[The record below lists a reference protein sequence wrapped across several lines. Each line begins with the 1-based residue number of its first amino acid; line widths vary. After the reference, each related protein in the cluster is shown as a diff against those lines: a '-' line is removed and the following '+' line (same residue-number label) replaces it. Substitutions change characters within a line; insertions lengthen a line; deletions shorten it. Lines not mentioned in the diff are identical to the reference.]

1 MTTKPII
8 SAVAE
13 QHGIKKLTDYQHLR
27 LRTEMFLGSRTN
39 HNQYVLLHTEVG
51 PEIRPMTWVPALM
64 TSFREIIDNS
74 LDEFTKAGING
85 KLDVFYDPETLTFR
99 IEDNGRG
106 IPIDWDDEHQCHLA
120 TLVMS
125 HLKAGRNF
133 DDTDRKGVA
142 GQNGLGGSAIVNV
155 ASEFEME
162 IVRAGKPIRNP
173 SAEDAKYKGNW
184 KFTQRFFEGN
194 PAFDDALQ
202 ICDPEISKTA
212 SKNTGTSILFTLSKE
227 VFKHH
232 SLPLPLVE
240 SLLREIAAANP
251 QLSITFN
258 GTKLSYKGKSLFPKA
273 KPIVLDINSE
283 GFKSQFQVI
292 PNMMATDDVNFL
304 MHSLVN
310 NIPTFDGGNHLD
322 TFKKH
327 FALDLLKALEPMS
340 KKKRLKPNRSD
351 VEEGLLIYNVTVMD
365 APFFQGQAKTKLIN
379 DEVIK
384 PIDNAM
390 SDEWFAQII
399 KKNKEWIDAIY
410 ERCAL
415 RTNKKDDDDLA
426 KDARKN
432 LRKKVA
438 KLMDANGKRGRQILS
453 RTQCTLFVTEGD
465 SAVGGF
471 SDVRDPAIHG
481 ALPLRGKIL
490 NVSDDKIT
498 PKKLIE
504 SQAIADIMNALGLIP
519 GEVAIRGRLRY
530 GKLFIATDSDV
541 DGANIAALVINFL
554 YTYWPELFDPDL
566 EPFVHIFM
574 TPYIILEKGKQ
585 RNYYFMDNVHEFQP
599 EDWKGWNIRRAKGL
613 GTLQKQDWNY
623 AVNTEL
629 RSVAIVDDGNLKPT
643 LDLLFNKGR
652 ADDRKL
658 WLQDADYVVGGGE

>member
-258 GTKLSYKGKSLFPKA
+258 GTKLSYKGKFLFPKA

-390 SDEWFAQII
+390 SNEWFAQII

-415 RTNKKDDDDLA
+415 RTNKKDDDELA
-426 KDARKN
+426 KEARKN

>member
-273 KPIVLDINSE
+273 KTIVLDINSE

-399 KKNKEWIDAIY
+399 KKNKEWIEEIY

-438 KLMDANGKRGRQILS
+438 KLMDANGKRGRQILP

-574 TPYIILEKGKQ
+574 TPYIILEKGKK
-585 RNYYFMDNVHEFQP
+585 REYYFMDNVHEFKP

-629 RSVAIVDDGNLKPT
+629 RSIAITDDGDLKAT

-652 ADDRKL
+652 ADDRKQ
-658 WLQDADYVVGGGE
+658 WLQNADYVVGEGE

>member
-258 GTKLSYKGKSLFPKA
+258 GTKLSYKGKFLFPKA

-327 FALDLLKALEPMS
+327 FSLDLLKNLESIS
-340 KKKRLKPNRSD
+340 KKKRLKPNRGD

-415 RTNKKDDDDLA
+415 RTNKKDDDELA
-426 KDARKN
+426 KEARKN

-574 TPYIILEKGKQ
+574 TPYIILEKGKK
-585 RNYYFMDNVHEFQP
+585 REYYFMDNVHEFKP

-629 RSVAIVDDGNLKPT
+629 RSVAIIDDGNLKPT

>member
-258 GTKLSYKGKSLFPKA
+258 GTKLSYKGKFLFPKA

-327 FALDLLKALEPMS
+327 FSLDLLKNLESIS
-340 KKKRLKPNRSD
+340 KKKRLKPNRGD

-415 RTNKKDDDDLA
+415 RTNKKDDDELA
-426 KDARKN
+426 KEARKN

>member
-155 ASEFEME
+155 ACEFEME

-438 KLMDANGKRGRQILS
+438 KLMDANGKRGRQILP

-574 TPYIILEKGKQ
+574 TPYIILEKGKK
-585 RNYYFMDNVHEFQP
+585 REYYFMDNVHEFKP

-629 RSVAIVDDGNLKPT
+629 RSIAITDDGDLKAT

-652 ADDRKL
+652 ADDRKQ
-658 WLQDADYVVGGGE
+658 WLQNADYVVGEGE

>member
-258 GTKLSYKGKSLFPKA
+258 GTKLSYKGKFLFPKA

-283 GFKSQFQVI
+283 GFKSQFQII

-327 FALDLLKALEPMS
+327 FSLDLLKNLESIS
-340 KKKRLKPNRSD
+340 KKKRLKPNRGD

-415 RTNKKDDDDLA
+415 RTNKKDDDELA
-426 KDARKN
+426 KEARKN

-629 RSVAIVDDGNLKPT
+629 RSVAIIDDGNLKPT

>member
-258 GTKLSYKGKSLFPKA
+258 GTKLSYKGKFLFPKA

-327 FALDLLKALEPMS
+327 FSLDLLKNLESIS
-340 KKKRLKPNRSD
+340 KKKRLKPNRGD

-415 RTNKKDDDDLA
+415 RTNKKDDDELA
-426 KDARKN
+426 KEARKN

-574 TPYIILEKGKQ
+574 TPYIILEKGKK
-585 RNYYFMDNVHEFQP
+585 REYYFMDNVHEFKP

-629 RSVAIVDDGNLKPT
+629 RSIAITDDGDLKAT

-652 ADDRKL
+652 ADDRKQ
-658 WLQDADYVVGGGE
+658 WLQNADYVVGEGE